1 MSAHAAAAMQGMGLR
16 PPGVGSGSAASTGSA
31 RTTAKALSWRRAA
44 PGGGVA
50 RPRRHDGDADAP
62 ESTRG
67 DSLVAH
73 GSIRPRGITDE
84 QWEQQLREQNPNYR
98 HFSQRAK
105 ERIAKRGPMIGDM
118 RRERLGEKNATLE
131 MIGRHPDRKEPS
143 WRKMKMEGTGRMTTD
158 MADRNVTLFEIWDP
172 PQRPEKQVLPDTFL
186 EVPRARRYVVTL
198 KDGTKYWVDAC
209 NEQIDRAMRN
219 HADEHSVWYTF
230 HMKPAVNKMQS
241 IQYLGSAIGG
251 FVFLTGSIYLGIKR
265 KHAIPTDAIQA
276 MEFAQ
281 SRSDARKDAQVD
293 VTLEDVGGLENI
305 VEDLNEVIAFLKNPE
320 KFKRLG
326 AKPPKGLL
334 MEGGPG
340 VGKTLI
346 AKAIAGEA
354 QVPFY
359 SMSGAEFVEIIVGV
373 GAARIRDL
381 FKRAR
386 MNAPCLIFVD
396 EIDALGT
403 RRAAAGT
410 KGTEEHEQTLN
421 QLLTEMDGFTPDTGV
436 VFVGAT
442 NRADLL
448 DPALMRP
455 GRFDRKVTV
464 PQPGIDA
471 RAKILQIHL
480 AKRNVDPEIDT
491 LQFAKNLPGLS
502 GAELANICN
511 EAAAISVRRGADL
524 IETDDVMEA
533 VDRVTN
539 GLRHPLFDKDDE
551 TVHRLTRHELGHA
564 IVASVLY
571 KSTGLIEAVERVSI
585 IPRGRDPTQTS
596 YNRKR
601 DEDYMF
607 PTRARLLERVQV
619 LMAGRAAEEVFYGND
634 ITEYSFADIR
644 DANDL
649 TRNVVVNY
657 GLGAPDM
664 LTTYTYDPD
673 TLWTPEKTIQTR
685 KSRVAST
692 GEMDRHDYNRKIHG
706 YGHQA
711 DFDHYQYAER
721 KILQILNEAMANAKA
736 VIEAHRDAFEVA
748 FDELIAD
755 DVLSG
760 ERLEEIL
767 AANPPSGD
775 FPRKGPDTPCKTL
788 KSEAEEAKEAA
799 EKAKEQAAKMARRK
813 AKEAEE
819 AKEAEKVRRAA
830 RIAERMAK
838 EAEEAEVRADE
849 EAQEAAKKAKEQAA
863 RAARKA
869 KRVADE
875 AKEQMAKRARFA
887 AQRVKEAQKAKEQK
901 AKESKRQAPHGA
913 KKRKRANDKEEE
925 DIEYKGGKKVRQSKR
940 YQNARYRASAKEYT
954 LKKFDLEY
962 PDADAYHQNCY
973 LAKKTTREEQL
984 PQWAA
989 RREPEDQPP
998 STTTATTTTTTT
1010 TSRAA
1015 QGQPPTRPAPRTE
1028 PAPTAARVSR
1038 SLRDSI
1044 CRWTDGT
1051 RNITIRTTVHRPLAV
1066 HLLLCQ
1072 RNGDGSY
1079 SCAAGCIS
1087 KSGDKSR

>member
-1 MSAHAAAAMQGMGLR
+1 
-16 PPGVGSGSAASTGSA
+16 
-31 RTTAKALSWRRAA
+31 
-44 PGGGVA
+44 
-50 RPRRHDGDADAP
+50 
-62 ESTRG
+62 
-67 DSLVAH
+67 
-73 GSIRPRGITDE
+73 
-84 QWEQQLREQNPNYR
+84 
-98 HFSQRAK
+98 
-105 ERIAKRGPMIGDM
+105 
-118 RRERLGEKNATLE
+118 
-131 MIGRHPDRKEPS
+131 
-143 WRKMKMEGTGRMTTD
+143 
-158 MADRNVTLFEIWDP
+158 
-172 PQRPEKQVLPDTFL
+172 
-186 EVPRARRYVVTL
+186 
-198 KDGTKYWVDAC
+198 
-209 NEQIDRAMRN
+209 
-219 HADEHSVWYTF
+219 
-230 HMKPAVNKMQS
+230 MQS

-265 KHAIPTDAIQA
+265 KHSIPTDAIQA

-281 SRSDARKDAQVD
+281 SRADARKDAQVE

-386 MNAPCLIFVD
+386 MNAPCLVFVD

-464 PQPGIDA
+464 PQPGLDA

-511 EAAAISVRRGADL
+511 EAAAISVRRGSDI
-524 IETDDVMEA
+524 IETVDVMEA

-539 GLRHPLFDKDDE
+539 GLRQPLFDKDDE

-564 IVASVLY
+564 VVATVLY

-619 LMAGRAAEEVFYGND
+619 LMAGRAAEEVYYGND

-657 GLGAPDM
+657 GL
-664 LTTYTYDPD
+664 
-673 TLWTPEKTIQTR
+673 
-685 KSRVAST
+685 
-692 GEMDRHDYNRKIHG
+692 
-706 YGHQA
+706 
-711 DFDHYQYAER
+711 
-721 KILQILNEAMANAKA
+721 
-736 VIEAHRDAFEVA
+736 
-748 FDELIAD
+748 
-755 DVLSG
+755 
-760 ERLEEIL
+760 
-767 AANPPSGD
+767 
-775 FPRKGPDTPCKTL
+775 
-788 KSEAEEAKEAA
+788 
-799 EKAKEQAAKMARRK
+799 
-813 AKEAEE
+813 
-819 AKEAEKVRRAA
+819 
-830 RIAERMAK
+830 
-838 EAEEAEVRADE
+838 
-849 EAQEAAKKAKEQAA
+849 
-863 RAARKA
+863 
-869 KRVADE
+869 
-875 AKEQMAKRARFA
+875 
-887 AQRVKEAQKAKEQK
+887 
-901 AKESKRQAPHGA
+901 
-913 KKRKRANDKEEE
+913 
-925 DIEYKGGKKVRQSKR
+925 
-940 YQNARYRASAKEYT
+940 
-954 LKKFDLEY
+954 
-962 PDADAYHQNCY
+962 
-973 LAKKTTREEQL
+973 
-984 PQWAA
+984 
-989 RREPEDQPP
+989 
-998 STTTATTTTTTT
+998 
-1010 TSRAA
+1010 
-1015 QGQPPTRPAPRTE
+1015 
-1028 PAPTAARVSR
+1028 
-1038 SLRDSI
+1038 
-1044 CRWTDGT
+1044 
-1051 RNITIRTTVHRPLAV
+1051 
-1066 HLLLCQ
+1066 
-1072 RNGDGSY
+1072 
-1079 SCAAGCIS
+1079 
-1087 KSGDKSR
+1087 